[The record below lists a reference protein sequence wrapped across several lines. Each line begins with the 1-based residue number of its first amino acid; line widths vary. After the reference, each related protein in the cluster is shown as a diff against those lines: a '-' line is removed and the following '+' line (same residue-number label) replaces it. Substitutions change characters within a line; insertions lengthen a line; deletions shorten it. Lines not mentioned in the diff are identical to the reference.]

1 MRILSPFSTSLC
13 PTTIRR
19 SPTCTP
25 SSITTRLRRVGP
37 STTSRTSATGV
48 VMSTYVPVGD
58 VALGSFAQP
67 EPSAQEV
74 QRRAKL
80 AREAG

>member
-1 MRILSPFSTSLC
+1 
-13 PTTIRR
+13 
-19 SPTCTP
+19 
-25 SSITTRLRRVGP
+25 
-37 STTSRTSATGV
+37 
-48 VMSTYVPVGD
+48 MSTYLPAGD